1 MTDSAVAP
9 APRLR
14 PLPRDWWAPAL
25 NLRERLTAPGAPTA
39 ARSSDPRRPAPW
51 AVGDESG
58 FADRRASLG
67 VSEAHL
73 AALAG
78 EPADR
83 LARRAGKPSWATYV
97 EQAVS
102 AAPETADRAAAPVD
116 PPGDEGWGIGNTPRG
131 AGVFLPVVRPLI
143 ATAWAGVAGRVS
155 LPRGESATAR
165 AAFER
170 RLGDRLTRQAGRT
183 LVGELHAARTA
194 GVLDGST
201 SRERFAS
208 FTTAAGTRRG
218 LGELFTRYP
227 VLARLLG
234 QSCVLAAEAMTEL
247 LVRYAADRRLLVETL
262 LGGED
267 PGPLTDIE
275 MDRGD
280 SHQGNRSVAVLRFA
294 GGARVVYKPR
304 PLDQHRLLDE
314 CVDWLNRRVDGL
326 ELRTARSL
334 PRPGYGWLEYIEHR
348 GCSSVT
354 EVDRF
359 YRRQGA
365 LLALLYALEGADM
378 HYENVIACG
387 DQPVLVDAETLLHSG
402 LPPASTAGPDPAA
415 EALNSSVHRTC
426 LLPQLLIGENG
437 AVDISALGGPAG
449 EAFPADGL
457 RWVGVGTDEMRA
469 VRGPVACEPGR
480 NRPLLDG
487 RAAGH
492 ADHRAALM
500 EGFRRTYDTID
511 EHRAELL
518 GPTGPATRC
527 SGAFGRLIVRST
539 RLYVTLLEEA
549 GHPAV
554 LGDALARDAVL
565 ALLWTESAHDPIRQR
580 LIEEEI
586 RDLWSGDVP
595 LFFHRPRG
603 TSVWTA
609 RGDRLEGV
617 LPVSGLDAA
626 GGKVTRMGEVDRH
639 QQEWV
644 ISATLAVTA
653 ANASGAGGGHRR
665 SVLVPQP
672 APPVAP
678 EASRLL
684 SAACGIADEIAAR
697 ALHRDGR
704 VNWLGLERVTDEHW
718 AVLPMGAG
726 LAQGYCG
733 VALFLAQIG
742 ALTGARR
749 YTSPARQVVESL
761 SGLMSAMVADPA
773 LADAVGPGALNGLG
787 GIAYT
792 VARLGPLLGEDPAD
806 CLADS
811 LAALELAALA
821 PTGDGGAGNVA
832 DGLAGALASTLAVWG
847 LTGFPGSARLADS
860 LAARLALDSA
870 DPGSGAG
877 GSGFARGAAGTAWA
891 LMRYSGIPGN
901 GGAALRGDAADALRA
916 ALARSLDR
924 PRDLTWYDGL
934 PGTVMAAADALP
946 ADGSGDLD
954 RCATLL
960 DASPLPADLSPGHGA
975 LGVLEALT
983 VLAARGDD
991 RAGEALRARAGEL
1004 LGRVERH
1011 GHRCGTPDHV
1021 PSPGLLSGLAGIGYG
1036 LLRLAFPTEV
1046 PSVLLLDS
1054 RP

>member
-9 APRLR
+9 APRVR

-39 ARSSDPRRPAPW
+39 ALSSDHRRPAPW
-51 AVGDESG
+51 TVGDESG
-58 FADRRASLG
+58 FAARRASLG
-67 VSEAHL
+67 VSETHL
-73 AALAG
+73 VALAG

-83 LARRAGKPSWATYV
+83 LARRVGKPSWAEYV
-97 EQAVS
+97 ERAVTVAPEAADHP
-102 AAPETADRAAAPVD
+102 AAPADPSKPVSRGGVDAP
-116 PPGDEGWGIGNTPRG
+116 EG
-131 AGVFLPVVRPLI
+131 AGAFLPVVRPLI
-143 ATAWAGVAGRVS
+143 AAAWAGVGRVS
-155 LPRGESATAR
+155 LPGEETAVAR

-183 LVGELHAARTA
+183 LVGELHAARAA
-194 GVLDGST
+194 GALEGST

-208 FTTAAGTRRG
+208 FTAAAGTRRELAG
-218 LGELFTRYP
+218 LFARYP

-234 QSCVLAAEAMTEL
+234 QSCVLATEAMREF
-247 LVRYAADRRLLVETL
+247 LVRYAADRPLLVETL

-314 CVDWLNRRVDGL
+314 CVDWLNGRVDGL

-334 PRPGYGWLEYIEHR
+334 SRPGYGWLEYIEHR

-415 EALNSSVHRTC
+415 DALNSSVHRTC

-457 RWVGVGTDEMRA
+457 RWVGVGTDEMRV
-469 VRGPVACEPGR
+469 VRGPVACERGR

-500 EGFRRTYDTID
+500 EGFRRAYDTI
-511 EHRAELL
+511 EGHRTELL
-518 GPTGPATRC
+518 GPNGPAARWA
-527 SGAFGRLIVRST
+527 GAFGRLIVRST

-554 LGDALARDAVL
+554 LGDALARDAVF
-565 ALLWTESAHDPIRQR
+565 ALLWTESAHDPTRQR

-595 LFFHRPRG
+595 LFFHRPRE
-603 TSVWTA
+603 TTVWTA

-626 GGKVTRMGEVDRH
+626 RGKVTGMGEVDRH

-644 ISATLAVTA
+644 ISATLAVTT
-653 ANASGAGGGHRR
+653 ANTAGAGAARRR

-697 ALHRDGR
+697 ALHGDDR

-742 ALTGARR
+742 ALTGAPR
-749 YTSPARQVVESL
+749 YLSPARRVVDSL

-773 LADAVGPGALNGLG
+773 LSDAVGPGALNGLG

-792 VARLGPLLGEDPAD
+792 VARLGPLLGEEPVD
-806 CLADS
+806 CLSDS
-811 LAALELAALA
+811 LAALEIAALSA
-821 PTGDGGAGNVA
+821 AGEGGPGDVA

-847 LTGFPGSARLADS
+847 STGFPGSARLADS
-860 LAARLALDSA
+860 LAARLASGA
-870 DPGSGAG
+870 GSDPGSG

-891 LMRYSGIPGN
+891 LLRYAGIPGG
-901 GGAALRGDAADALRA
+901 GGAALREDAAASLRT
-916 ALARSLDR
+916 ALARSLVR

-946 ADGSGDLD
+946 EDGAGDLD

-960 DASPLPADLSPGHGA
+960 GASPLPTDLSPRHGA
-975 LGVLEALT
+975 MGVLEALS
-983 VLAARGDD
+983 VLAARGDE
-991 RAGEALRARAGEL
+991 RAGDALRARTGEL

-1011 GHRCGTPDHV
+1011 GEFVDLFIERVRDLRVGDPSDPDTRIG
-1021 PSPGLLSGLAGIGYG
+1021 PLINAGQ
-1036 LLRLAFPTEV
+1036 
-1046 PSVLLLDS
+1046 LDGV
-1054 RP
+1054 RDIVD